1 MRSRSIS
8 DRAKIL
14 WIRRLLIYGALT
26 LLLCVAQCSFFAS
39 LHILPATPDLV
50 LGLVVCVLLFDS
62 PKAASVVSLCA
73 GTLLDA
79 LGTSGFFLSPVYYFV
94 ICLILFLPASKM
106 LPRFVSFC
114 VLLVPTLAIRA
125 LFTLLCMTL
134 YLGKLPALS
143 LAGPTVLFEMLMTAI
158 FCLPFYPLFR
168 LCRKPLSVRRALRR

>member
-8 DRAKIL
+8 DRAKML
-14 WIRRLLIYGALT
+14 WVRRLLIYSALT
-26 LLLCVAQCSFFAS
+26 LLLCVTQCSFFSS

-62 PKAASVVSLCA
+62 PKAATVVALCA
-73 GTLLDA
+73 GALLDA

-106 LPRFVSFC
+106 LPRFVSLC
-114 VLLVPTLAIRA
+114 VLLLPSLAIRA

-134 YLGKLPALS
+134 HDGALPSLS
-143 LAGPTVLFEMLMTAI
+143 LAGPTLLFEILMTVL
-158 FCLPFYPLFR
+158 FCLPFYPFFR
-168 LCRKPLSVRRALRR
+168 LCRKPLSVRRALRL